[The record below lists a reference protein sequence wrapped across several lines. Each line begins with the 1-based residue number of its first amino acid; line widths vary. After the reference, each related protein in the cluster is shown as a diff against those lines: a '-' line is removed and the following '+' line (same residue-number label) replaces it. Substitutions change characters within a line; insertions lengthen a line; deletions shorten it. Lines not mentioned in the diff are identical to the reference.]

1 MKFSIQ
7 VCLIL
12 TFTSSK
18 NFKTIQS
25 SVSEYGG
32 HDTNFLEIFL
42 ELSWVHAHD
51 YILFINW
58 NYTSNAVTKL
68 ILINS
73 IKLDV
78 KRQIIFQHVNL
89 SSGETLMYTETSWR
103 NNDSV
108 THDYDTRNAYNI
120 ETRTTYYNNTNDF
133 YYKLLQY
140 SQLL

>member
-7 VCLIL
+7 VCFTL

-32 HDTNFLEIFL
+32 HDTNFLELFL
-42 ELSWVHAHD
+42 ELSYHPPAHD
-51 YILFINW
+51 YILFINLK
-58 NYTSNAVTKL
+58 YTSNAVKKL

-78 KRQIIFQHVNL
+78 ERQIIFQHVNL
-89 SSGETLMYTETSWR
+89 PPG
-103 NNDSV
+103 
-108 THDYDTRNAYNI
+108 
-120 ETRTTYYNNTNDF
+120 
-133 YYKLLQY
+133 KP
-140 SQLL
+140 